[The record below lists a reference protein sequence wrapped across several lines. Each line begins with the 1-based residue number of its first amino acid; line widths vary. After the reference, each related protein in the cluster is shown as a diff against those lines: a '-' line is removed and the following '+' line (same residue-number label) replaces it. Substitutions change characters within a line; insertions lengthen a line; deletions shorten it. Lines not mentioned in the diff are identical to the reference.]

1 MQGIAIA
8 VLAVMLH
15 GQVVRAQEAPAEPP
29 GLDSAAIGAL
39 VARVALYPDPLLALV
54 LQGSTLPLQVVQATR
69 FLEKRARD
77 ASLQPDPGWD
87 TSIVGLLNYPTVLV
101 MMNDDLEW
109 TEALGTAVVDQL
121 PDVQAAVQQVRSE
134 LQAAG
139 TLASNERQTVTV
151 DEDTIRIQPAS
162 PEVIYVPIYEPVPQ
176 QAAPAAAA
184 EPAALAPAPVEAAPV
199 AVAAAPVAYAAPAP
213 TSYAVP
219 QVSYSDP
226 YASFWSHTAAFA
238 GGAVIGGVLGYAL
251 NDDDDDDD
259 DDDFEIDIDEDDID
273 WDDVD
278 FDEGDFNRGDI
289 EANRSRDVNIE
300 DSNVVIGGSR
310 SKTKRDTQLAQSQ
323 LRSNQQRKGSVS
335 SRQATQARAQ
345 VARQPAAGTR
355 QAGAGTRRPAA
366 TTGGARQQIAAAA
379 GVAAAGR
386 DGQEERLRRQAA
398 AGGQEGGPARLPEP
412 ECRAARDHPA
422 PPGGSTAASLAA
434 AEGQPRLRPAPG
446 SLAPTAGAPERI
458 RRTEPEP
465 AARFQSWRAIAW
477 WRPRRWTGGGR
488 GR

>member
-1 MQGIAIA
+1 MTTASSAGCRWVQGIAIA

-176 QAAPAAAA
+176 QAPPAAAA

-199 AVAAAPVAYAAPAP
+199 TSRPPRPLSPRRRWPMQHRRRPP
-213 TSYAVP
+213 TRCRRSATRTPMPRSGRTPRPSPAVP
-219 QVSYSDP
+219 
-226 YASFWSHTAAFA
+226 
-238 GGAVIGGVLGYAL
+238 
-251 NDDDDDDD
+251 
-259 DDDFEIDIDEDDID
+259 
-273 WDDVD
+273 
-278 FDEGDFNRGDI
+278 
-289 EANRSRDVNIE
+289 
-300 DSNVVIGGSR
+300 
-310 SKTKRDTQLAQSQ
+310 
-323 LRSNQQRKGSVS
+323 
-335 SRQATQARAQ
+335 
-345 VARQPAAGTR
+345 
-355 QAGAGTRRPAA
+355 
-366 TTGGARQQIAAAA
+366 
-379 GVAAAGR
+379 
-386 DGQEERLRRQAA
+386 
-398 AGGQEGGPARLPEP
+398 
-412 ECRAARDHPA
+412 
-422 PPGGSTAASLAA
+422 
-434 AEGQPRLRPAPG
+434 
-446 SLAPTAGAPERI
+446 
-458 RRTEPEP
+458 
-465 AARFQSWRAIAW
+465 
-477 WRPRRWTGGGR
+477 
-488 GR
+488 